1 MLFGSVEIAVHTP
14 LAIASV
20 AFYEFIDI
28 VDGFSGKIWAQ
39 SDFDVSVFGH
49 MRNAWSRSAAGF
61 IKDGSFI
68 FCLSSFSCILVII
81 KYFHGF
87 LSCVLDE
94 VFY

>member
-49 MRNAWSRSAAGF
+49 QNEELLLRIQGKST
-61 IKDGSFI
+61 
-68 FCLSSFSCILVII
+68 
-81 KYFHGF
+81 
-87 LSCVLDE
+87 
-94 VFY
+94 